1 MSNNIQV
8 VFDFIKNKCINN
20 DSERNDCYR
29 ELNNM
34 LTANLGERSI
44 LSYVRHLAYGGF
56 IKFDE
61 FSRTITLTR
70 KGRITQQVEEL
81 PLAA

>member
-1 MSNNIQV
+1 MNNNLQT
-8 VFDFIKNKCINN
+8 VFDFIRNKCINN
-20 DSERNDCYR
+20 ESERNDCYR

-44 LSYVRHLAYGGF
+44 LTYVRNLAYAGL

-61 FSRTITLTR
+61 FSRTISLTR
-70 KGRITQQVEEL
+70 KGRTTYSVDDLSIGG
-81 PLAA
+81 